1 MDTTLANNLA
11 IDADLSSDADLLPS
25 LEDSLSLARVQLQKF
40 ANDAQF
46 QQQLTTAF
54 GDRANL
60 NSLQSD
66 LKSGD
71 FRILSGLE
79 ILPGT
84 NLGSAK
90 GAYGTTTDRIYLSQE
105 FLRANQHNPQALASV
120 ILEEVGHRI
129 DVMFNTTDSPG
140 DEGKIFSRIVQ
151 DIPTTD
157 VQLQQLKTDDDHST
171 LTLQDGSQIGV
182 EQAGSYLGSN
192 LKDLKLGLDQ
202 ALDTLQKAVN
212 GQALGNSLPLLGDKL
227 KDNPAA
233 QFITKLKTEIDN
245 QFAKLP
251 NLDNPTAD
259 DIKQVLQAAA
269 SKLGILKEVKDL
281 QELESADRVEYML
294 KVSDIIADKT
304 SLQSDLGLENLGLK
318 VSGDVDTK
326 LGYDFTLG
334 FGVDKTKGFFLD
346 TSTAPLDLKL
356 AVATPAL
363 TGKAALGFL
372 NFSATD
378 AGTSFSGDFKIKL
391 KNPNPN
397 NLLFLSDLN
406 AIGTRYGDLVE
417 AKLTGDADIEL
428 KLLADTGKGLPSVST
443 DLAVQWAFN
452 ASLGGGNKATFGG
465 TPSVSFNR
473 VTVDAGSFISDLID
487 PILKDVKTITD
498 PLQPMVDVLFDPL
511 PVINASLFDVASTL
525 SPSTTEVESSK
536 KFVRQLKELADL
548 AKTIPQNP
556 GELKIELGSFTIG
569 GDIRSTKA
577 SDSTATANPNPVA
590 LKAQALA
597 AADEAPSAAQDFLDK
612 LKQKKTDPDGSGLD
626 LAFPLLTDG
635 GKTAVDLL
643 LGKDNISLFSFTPPL
658 LKFSDDIPLP
668 KIPIG
673 PVVLKFAIKYGASAG
688 ITIGYDNLGLKE
700 FQASGDA
707 EKLLDGFYASK
718 PTTSTGKILGDN
730 LTLFAQLDASAGIS
744 LGIVD
749 LTVGGGI
756 RGEVSFGLIDKV
768 RPAAFIANPLCAFN
782 THGKLSAI
790 IFGEVSIDFGFY
802 DFTQRLE
809 LADITIAE
817 FDKGCDPSTPHYN
830 IEPEADPDLEAELA
844 GQGIID
850 RVGTNGDDRIVVTH
864 RSDGSVKNSENL
876 RVTGLDPAPGK
887 DYDNVKLIVI
897 KGRDGNDIIDLSDVR
912 TVSGQ
917 ISGGNGNDTMI
928 GGAGNDFFM
937 GGAGNNSLDG
947 RGGKNT
953 VDYSGAAAAVNVNLA
968 TGTANNGYGGTDAIL
983 NVQNAVGSRYDDTLI
998 ASDANAVLQ
1007 GGAGDDRLLGGKGDD
1022 VLMGGSGKNYLDG
1035 GGGTNTVSYLYATG
1049 SIAVNLSSLNVGN
1062 NSPVIAPTD
1071 ASVVYLD
1078 ANTAQGGYGV
1088 IDDTIKKVQNLQG
1101 SAYDDILVAGDAGQ
1115 ENVVNVKNNVL
1126 IDNGSYHYEGPSDI
1140 TYRYTGSY
1148 IDGYYGNDLI
1158 YAGAGSDVLDGSQ
1171 GVNYLS
1177 YSLSTAAV
1185 KVDLT
1190 PGTIQSGG
1198 YAEGDKIVAAK
1209 DEYNDNKG
1217 KFIIKDN
1224 KYVNF
1229 SSFQNLEGS
1238 NFDDTLRGDDGD
1250 NIIRGGG
1257 GKDTIYANGGNDTLI
1272 GGAGADFLSGDAF
1285 VGTLRSETS
1294 SASIAG
1300 GDQGGGNTASYADSP
1315 GGVTVN
1321 LATHLGQR
1329 NDAQGDQLYGIQNL
1343 IGSDHADV
1351 LIGGSDYAHD
1361 FNPGLSK
1368 GGTDV
1373 VQGGTFGTNSLTV
1386 DYSLSDYGQGVKGG
1400 FTSAR
1405 AGGLSRFSNQ
1415 GNTLLDAVNFTNI
1428 DRLFLT
1434 GTIQDDVI
1442 TGGANAKGDVVF
1454 ASAGNDSVT
1463 GGGGSD
1469 YLDGGDGIDT
1479 LSEYIGLTNQSI
1491 KLKGVDPADP
1501 NAQQFNG
1508 TNFSDSSIALKNFEV
1523 FKDITTGSGAD
1534 DSIIQLGRI
1543 DNNFIKTGTG
1553 KNYIDAGLGFDTVD
1567 GGRGGANNL
1576 RTLHIDYSQGD
1587 TGGGMQFYSS
1597 SGRSSGSGSR
1607 YISLDDED
1615 GRAPLLDRIN
1625 FKNFDNYEVTGTSK
1639 KDFIFGGDGND
1650 TLSGGSSG
1658 YDYLDGDRGNDI
1670 LRASAGGSTLTGT
1683 NNDDRG
1689 FDTITPPP
1697 PGGFFSNTVHTYD
1710 LASDQDT
1717 LYGGAGAD
1725 TFVLGDAVTN
1735 TRSINFNS
1743 PGGIYYAHSTYD
1755 GSKNSDTD
1763 FASIINF
1770 DPTKGDAIQLRNL
1783 EGYNAKYTVSS
1794 IGGGISFLSLGYTD
1808 RNGKAQSDYL
1818 ATIGGNFVT
1827 LDLKSSAFKYVGD
1840 PYVPP
1845 IIN

>member
-1 MDTTLANNLA
+1 MDTNTLDHHPA
-11 IDADLSSDADLLPS
+11 IDTDLTNQSETTEADLMPS
-25 LEDSLSLARVQLQKF
+25 LAPSLQLARTQLQKF
-40 ANDAQF
+40 ANDPQF
-46 QQQLTTAF
+46 QQQAAIAF
-54 GDRANL
+54 GDQAKI

-66 LKSGD
+66 WQSGD

-79 ILPGT
+79 VLPGE
-84 NLGSAK
+84 NFGSAK
-90 GAYGTTTDRIYLSQE
+90 GAYGTTSDRIYLSQD
-105 FLRANQHNPQALASV
+105 FLNANQDNPQALASV

-129 DVMFNTTDSPG
+129 DAMFNSTDSPG
-140 DEGKIFSRIVQ
+140 DEGKIFSSIVQ
-151 DIPTTD
+151 NIPLTD
-157 VQLQQLKTDDDHST
+157 AQLQQLKLEDDLGT
-171 LTLQDGSQIGV
+171 LTLPNGEQIGV
-182 EQAGSYLGSN
+182 EQASNYIGDN
-192 LKDLKLGLDQ
+192 LKDLKAGLDQ

-233 QFITKLKTEIDN
+233 QFITKLKTEIDSE
-245 QFAKLP
+245 FAKLP

-259 DIKQVLQAAA
+259 DIKQVIQAAA
-269 SKLGILKEVKDL
+269 SKLGILKQVNDLTEVA
-281 QELESADRVEYML
+281 SADRIEYVL

-378 AGTSFSGDFKIKL
+378 AGTSFTGDFNIKL

-397 NLLFLSDLN
+397 NLLFVSDLN
-406 AIGTRYGDLVE
+406 AIGTKYEDLVE
-417 AKLTGDADIEL
+417 AKLTGNADIEL
-428 KLLADTGKGLPSVST
+428 KLLADTGTKGLPSVST
-443 DLAVQWAFN
+443 DLAIQWAFN

-473 VTVDAGSFISDLID
+473 VTVDAGSTISDLID

-498 PLQPMVDVLFDPL
+498 PLQPMLDVLFDPL
-511 PVINASLFDVASTL
+511 PVIDKSLFDVASAL

-536 KFVRQLKELADL
+536 KFFQQLKDIADL

-556 GELKIELGSFTIG
+556 GALKIDLGSFTIG

-577 SDSTATANPNPVA
+577 SDTTATAKPAP
-590 LKAQALA
+590 LKASLL
-597 AADEAPSAAQDFLDK
+597 AADEPPNAAQDFLDK
-612 LKQKKTDPDGSGLD
+612 LKQKKADPDGSGLD

-658 LKFSDDIPLP
+658 LKFSNKIPLP

-673 PVVLKFAIKYGASAG
+673 PVVLKFAISYGASAG

-718 PTTSTGKILGDN
+718 PTTSTGVSLGDN
-730 LTLFAQLDASAGIS
+730 LSLSAQLDASAGIS

-756 RGEVSFGLIDKV
+756 RGTVSFGLIDKV
-768 RPAAFIANPLCAFN
+768 RPAAFIADPLCAFN
-782 THGKLSAI
+782 TTGKLSAI

-809 LADITIAE
+809 LADITLAD
-817 FDKGCDPSTPHYN
+817 FTKGCDPATPHYN
-830 IEPEADPDLEAELA
+830 IEPEADPALEAELA

-850 RVGTNGDDRIVVTH
+850 RVGTAGDDRIVVTH
-864 RSDGSVKNSENL
+864 RGNSTKTVNGNTKQTEDL

-887 DYDNVKLIVI
+887 DYNQVSLIVI

-912 TVSGQ
+912 RTSGQ
-917 ISGGNGNDTMI
+917 IDGGKGNDTII
-928 GGAGNDFFM
+928 GGAGNDSLI

-953 VDYSGAAAAVNVNLA
+953 VDYAAATAAVNVNLA
-968 TGTANNGYGGTDAIL
+968 TGNANNGYGGTDTIR

-998 ASDANAVLQ
+998 ASDADAVLQ
-1007 GGAGDDRLLGGKGDD
+1007 GGAGDDKLLGGKGDD
-1022 VLMGGSGKNYLDG
+1022 VLMGDRGKNNLDG
-1035 GGGTNTVSYLYATG
+1035 GGGTNTVSYLTATG
-1049 SIAVNLSSLNVGN
+1049 PIAVNLSSLNVGN

-1078 ANTAQGGYGV
+1078 ANTAQGGYGEV
-1088 IDDTIKKVQNLQG
+1088 DDTIKNVQNLQG
-1101 SAYDDILVAGDAGQ
+1101 SAYDDILVAGNAAPSG
-1115 ENVVNVKNNVL
+1115 NVYKSKN
-1126 IDNGSYHYEGPSDI
+1126 GYSF
-1140 TYRYTGSY
+1140 TGSY
-1148 IDGYYGNDLI
+1148 IDGYFGNDLV
-1158 YAGAGSDVLDGSQ
+1158 YAGSGSDVLGGGDGI
-1171 GVNYLS
+1171 NWLS
-1177 YSLSTAAV
+1177 YSLSTASV
-1185 KVDLT
+1185 SVNLKPLT
-1190 PGTIQSGG
+1190 PEFRALDARNGFGG
-1198 YAEGDKIVAAK
+1198 YAGGDIILAAK
-1209 DEYNDNKG
+1209 NEYTDNKG
-1217 KFIIKDN
+1217 VDTDR
-1224 KYVNF
+1224 

-1250 NIIRGGG
+1250 NIIRGGAG
-1257 GKDTIYANGGNDTLI
+1257 NDKIYGNGGNDTLI
-1272 GGAGADFLSGDAF
+1272 GGAGADYLSGDTF
-1285 VGTLRSETS
+1285 TGTLRADTT

-1300 GDQGGGNTASYADSP
+1300 GNQGGGNIASYADSP
-1315 GGVTVN
+1315 DGVTVN

-1329 NDAQGDQLYGIQNL
+1329 NDAQGDQLYNIQNL
-1343 IGSDHADV
+1343 IGSDRADV
-1351 LIGGSDYAHD
+1351 LIGGSEYAHD

-1386 DYSLSDYGQGVKGG
+1386 DYSFSDYGQGVKGG
-1400 FTSAR
+1400 FMSTR
-1405 AGGLSRFSNQ
+1405 AGGLSRFSSQ

-1463 GGGGSD
+1463 GAGGSD

-1479 LSEYIGLTNQSI
+1479 LSEYLGLTTQSVR
-1491 KLKGVDPADP
+1491 LNGVDPADP

-1508 TNFSDSSIALKNFEV
+1508 TNFSDSSITIQNFEV

-1534 DSIIQLGRI
+1534 DSIVQLGRI
-1543 DNNFIKTGTG
+1543 DNSFIKAGTG
-1553 KNYIDAGLGFDTVD
+1553 KNYIDAGLGFDKVD

-1576 RTLHIDYSQGD
+1576 RTLHVDYSQGD
-1587 TGGGMQFYSS
+1587 TGGGMSFYAS
-1597 SGRSSGSGSR
+1597 SGRSSGSGRR
-1607 YISLDDED
+1607 YISVDDED
-1615 GRAPLLDRIN
+1615 GTVPLLDRID
-1625 FKNFDNYEVTGTSK
+1625 FKNFDRYEVTGTMQDDYLS
-1639 KDFIFGGDGND
+1639 GGDGND
-1650 TLSGGSSG
+1650 EMSGGSGG
-1658 YDYLDGDRGNDI
+1658 YDYLSGGRGNDI
-1670 LRASAGGSTLTGT
+1670 LRASAGGSTLQGT

-1689 FDTITPPP
+1689 FDTTTPPP

-1725 TFVLGDAVTN
+1725 TFVLGDAYTN
-1735 TRSINFNS
+1735 TRSINFYS
-1743 PGGIYYAHSTYD
+1743 PGGIHYAHAAYD
-1755 GSKNSDTD
+1755 GRINIDQD
-1763 FASIINF
+1763 YAAIINF
-1770 DPTKGDAIQLRNL
+1770 DPTKGDVIQLRNL
-1783 EGYNAKYTVSS
+1783 EGYSSKYTVSS
-1794 IGGGISFLSLGYTD
+1794 LGGGISSLSLGYTD
-1808 RNGKAQSDYL
+1808 RNGQAKSDFL
-1818 ATIGGNFVT
+1818 ATITGNFVT
-1827 LDLKSSAFKYVGD
+1827 LDLNSSAFKYVGD
-1840 PYVPP
+1840 AAPP
-1845 IIN
+1845 GPR